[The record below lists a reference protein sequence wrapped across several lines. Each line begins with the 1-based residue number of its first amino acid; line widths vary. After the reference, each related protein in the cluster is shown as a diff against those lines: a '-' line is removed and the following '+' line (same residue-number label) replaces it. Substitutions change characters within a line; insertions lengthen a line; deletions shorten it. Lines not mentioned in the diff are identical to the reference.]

1 MGKKRT
7 ALDAGEAMAE
17 LAVFSREILLGGL
30 AKDLK
35 ISDLSL
41 FNPGVLIA
49 GFFCWLLCWSVSSLD
64 FASLRD
70 AVLAGRAFV
79 SRAGLG
85 WVSAFTASVEA
96 LGVRLALVAADVD
109 CAGKGL
115 GPVLRY
121 RLKTSGFEIEYWAAG
136 RTLTRGF
143 CIVPYWRPACSG
155 SSVACFVITARLHSD
170 RSWIF

>member
-1 MGKKRT
+1 MG
-7 ALDAGEAMAE
+7 AGEAPAE
-17 LAVFSREILLGGL
+17 LAVFSREILLGAL

-35 ISDLSL
+35 ISELSL
-41 FNPGVLIA
+41 FNPGVLVA
-49 GFFCWLLCWSVSSLD
+49 GFFCWLLCWGVSSLG

-79 SRAGLG
+79 SRGGLGLG
-85 WVSAFTASVEA
+85 WISAFTAGVEA

-121 RLKTSGFEIEYWAAG
+121 RLTTSGNDFEYWLAG
-136 RTLTRGF
+136 RTLTRAF
-143 CIVPYWRPACSG
+143 WIVPYWRPACSG

-170 RSWIF
+170 KSWIF